1 MRENIILLA
10 LALVIIIVARC
21 APTFPCVP
29 TQASSFYQESANT
42 FALRVFAGEAGDG
55 FVHHLTLDQVRAI
68 ANTTVY
74 VRLIA
79 GSEYA
84 LCPTSTETKR
94 DGPVSP

>member
-10 LALVIIIVARC
+10 LALVIIIAARC
-21 APTFPCVP
+21 APTTTCAP
-29 TQASSFYQESANT
+29 TLATSFSQSSPTE
-42 FALRVFAGEAGDG
+42 FALRVFAGEPNNG
-55 FVHHLTLDQVRAI
+55 FVNHLTLNQVEAI
-68 ANTTVY
+68 ANKTVY

-79 GSEYA
+79 VSEYA